1 MIMTAYKTIE
11 FEKSAKKFI
20 AKQPPEQQKRLLKA
34 INGLPEKGDIMKM
47 QGYRSLYRLR
57 VGDYR
62 VLYSV
67 DNKGKLIVVTVSDVD
82 NRGQVYK

>member
-1 MIMTAYKTIE
+1 MIMTACKAIE

-20 AKQPPEQQKRLLKA
+20 AKQPPEQQERLLKA
-34 INGLPEKGDIMKM
+34 INGLPENGDIKKMK
-47 QGYRSLYRLR
+47 GYKSLYRLR

-67 DNKGKLIVVTVSDVD
+67 NNKGELTVVTVSDVD

>member
-1 MIMTAYKTIE
+1 MTACKKIE

-20 AKQPPEQQKRLLKA
+20 AKQPPEQQKRLIKA
-34 INGLPEKGDIMKM
+34 IRSLPDSGDIKKMK
-47 QGYRSLYRLR
+47 GYKSLYRLR

-62 VLYSV
+62 VLYTVNNSGEFV
-67 DNKGKLIVVTVSDVD
+67 IVIVTDID

>member
-1 MIMTAYKTIE
+1 MTAYKTIE

-20 AKQPPEQQKRLLKA
+20 TKQPPEQQKRLLKA
-34 INGLPEKGDIMKM
+34 INDLPEKGDIMKM
-47 QGYRSLYRLR
+47 QGYKSLYRLR
-57 VGDYR
+57 VGGYR

-67 DNKGKLIVVTVSDVD
+67 NNRGELIVVTVSDVD